1 MNSYEIFYNTITI
14 KWHFFNEVSYMNTG
28 EKYSVVLEE
37 DAKHLR
43 EKKNV
48 LLFNGTFKLILLK
61 LKSLLAK
68 LEGRSWEREEGGRE
82 EGKSLM
88 GEFVSKICI
97 VKWRSLALK

>member
-43 EKKNV
+43 EKK
-48 LLFNGTFKLILLK
+48 TFYFLTVHLNWFCW
-61 LKSLLAK
+61 S
-68 LEGRSWEREEGGRE
+68 
-82 EGKSLM
+82 
-88 GEFVSKICI
+88 
-97 VKWRSLALK
+97 